1 MLWFNRHS
9 DTTSGLI
16 DSSLYNEDTFY
27 DRFAKDLKK
36 CQSEVIVES
45 PFITNR
51 RLDLL
56 LPALQKLKSK
66 RVKVTINT
74 RAPETHDDENMR
86 REARFALS
94 KLQHM
99 GVNVL
104 FTGGHHRKL
113 AIIDRTILYEGSLNI
128 LSQNNSCEV
137 MRRIESTQLAW
148 QMIRFVKIDDFVR

>member
-1 MLWFNRHS
+1 MLWFNRHP

-27 DRFAKDLKK
+27 DRFAKDLKN
-36 CQSEVIVES
+36 CHSEVIIES
-45 PFITNR
+45 PFITSR
-51 RLDLL
+51 RLYLL
-56 LPALQKLKSK
+56 IPSLQKLKSK
-66 RVKVTINT
+66 HVRVTINT
-74 RAPETHDDENMR
+74 RDPETHDDENTR

-113 AIIDRTILYEGSLNI
+113 AIIDRSILYEGSLNI

>member
-1 MLWFNRHS
+1 MLWSKGHS

-16 DSSLYNEDTFY
+16 DSSLYNEDNFY
-27 DRFAKDLKK
+27 ARFASDLKN
-36 CQSEVIVES
+36 CHSEVIIES
-45 PFITNR
+45 PFVTNR

-56 LPALQKLKSK
+56 IPSLQKLKSK
-66 RVKVTINT
+66 HVRVTINT
-74 RAPETHDDENMR
+74 RDPETHDDENMR
-86 REARFALS
+86 RETQFALS

-113 AIIDRTILYEGSLNI
+113 AIIDRSILYEGSLNI

>member
-1 MLWFNRHS
+1 MLRFNKQS
-9 DTTSGLI
+9 SATNELI
-16 DSSLYNEDTFY
+16 NSSLYDDNTFY
-27 DRFAKDLKK
+27 ARFAKDLKN
-36 CQSEVIVES
+36 CHSEVIIES

-51 RLDLL
+51 RLTLL
-56 LPALQKLKSK
+56 MPTLQKLKSK
-66 RVKVTINT
+66 HVRVTINT
-74 RAPETHDDENMR
+74 RDPEANDDENMR
-86 REARFALS
+86 GDARFALS

-148 QMIRFVKIDDFVR
+148 QMIRFIKIDDFVR

>member
-1 MLWFNRHS
+1 MLWFNRHP

-27 DRFAKDLKK
+27 DRFARDLKN
-36 CQSEVIVES
+36 CHSEVIIES
-45 PFITNR
+45 PFITSR

-56 LPALQKLKSK
+56 IPSLQKLKSK
-66 RVKVTINT
+66 HVRVTINT
-74 RAPETHDDENMR
+74 RDPETHDDENMR

-113 AIIDRTILYEGSLNI
+113 AIIDRMILYEGSLNI

-137 MRRIESTQLAW
+137 MRRIESTQIAW
-148 QMIRFVKIDDFVR
+148 QMIRFIKVDDFIR